1 MVDKIEQQL
10 CVSAAYLYGR
20 PGETYSDEGV
30 ATMAEQSSCNL
41 TSFAKTGG

>member
-1 MVDKIEQQL
+1 LRVGSLGTTVAFQSILLE
-10 CVSAAYLYGR
+10 
-20 PGETYSDEGV
+20 EGV

>member
-10 CVSAAYLYGR
+10 CVSAAHLCGR
-20 PGETYSDEGV
+20 PGDKYSEEGV